1 MNNEQ
6 NQTRPSDCGDLNCG
20 NLGCGDLDWMAF
32 QYIAG
37 ELPAAEVE
45 AFDERLAIDQD
56 AREAVVRAMHLAEA
70 TALAFASA
78 PVVTLPAKR
87 LPRSFAW
94 VAGGVAAAVAIIV
107 TLAGWLQSPS
117 HTGGNNVQIVERH
130 GEVRELAM
138 AWATGWTDLAA
149 TELAADVSDSTEE
162 ALAGMGADGEEVES
176 IETPSWMFIAVAGLT
191 QNATDQGE
199 QGLE

>member
-1 MNNEQ
+1 
-6 NQTRPSDCGDLNCG
+6 
-20 NLGCGDLDWMAF
+20 
-32 QYIAG
+32 
-37 ELPAAEVE
+37 
-45 AFDERLAIDQD
+45 
-56 AREAVVRAMHLAEA
+56 
-70 TALAFASA
+70 
-78 PVVTLPAKR
+78 
-87 LPRSFAW
+87 

-107 TLAGWLQSPS
+107 TWVGLFQSPS
-117 HTGGNNVQIVERH
+117 HTGGNSVQIVERH

-138 AWATGWTDLAA
+138 AWATGRTDLTA